1 MTSGNPARL
10 LLKFALPL
18 MLGNICQQ
26 LYTIVDTAVVGKFV
40 GVEALASLG
49 AADWLNWMVL
59 STVIGFT
66 QGFSIPAAQRF
77 GAKDMESLR
86 KTCGTS
92 YILTAIIA
100 AALTIAGQAALR
112 PMLSLLRTP
121 ENVIG
126 GAETY
131 LRIMFSS
138 IIVIAGYNILAA
150 ILRALGDSKTPLT
163 AMIVSAGINVV
174 LDIIFVVPLNGGI
187 AGAAIATVIAQC
199 VSFLW
204 CLRAIMKIKHLRIN
218 RVHLTPQRQ
227 YVLSLFK
234 LGTPLALQNIIIAI
248 GGLTVQYVING
259 FGFIFL
265 AGFTATNKLYG
276 LLDLAATAFGFSIMT
291 FAGQNLGAN
300 RIDRIKKGVRA
311 ALAMALSTSAV
322 ISAVVIIFGRQIV
335 GIFISAPP
343 ETAQRVTEIAY
354 EYLSLMGVFLSI
366 LYSLHIHRSTLQ
378 GMGDTIIPMVS
389 GIIELMMRITAAIL
403 LPRLLGQSA
412 IFYAEILAWT
422 GAVVILTTV
431 YQVKIR
437 KLT

>member
-1 MTSGNPARL
+1 MTTGSPAKL

-86 KTCGTS
+86 KTCGAS

-100 AALTIAGQAALR
+100 VALTIVGQLGMR
-112 PMLSLLRTP
+112 PMLKLLRTP
-121 ENVIG
+121 ENVVAG
-126 GAETY
+126 TETY
-131 LRIMFSS
+131 LRIMFAS
-138 IIVIAGYNILAA
+138 IVVIAGYNILAA
-150 ILRALGDSKTPLT
+150 MLRALGDSKTPLI
-163 AMIVSAGINVV
+163 AMIVSAAINVV
-174 LDIIFVVPLNGGI
+174 LDIIFVVPLKGGI
-187 AGAAIATVIAQC
+187 AGAAIATVMAQC

-204 CLRAIMKIKHLRIN
+204 CLRAILKIKFLKLN
-218 RVHLTPQRQ
+218 RSHLTLERGVV
-227 YVLSLFK
+227 YSLFK
-234 LGTPLALQNIIIAI
+234 LGTPLALQNIIIAV
-248 GGLTVQYVING
+248 GGLAVQYVING

-265 AGFTATNKLYG
+265 AGFTATNKLFG

-291 FAGQNLGAN
+291 FAGQNMGAN
-300 RIDRIKKGVRA
+300 QFGRIKKGVRA

-335 GIFISAPP
+335 SIFISAAP
-343 ETAQRVTEIAY
+343 ETAHQVTEIAY

-378 GMGDTIIPMVS
+378 GMGDTITPMAS
-389 GIIELMMRITAAIL
+389 GIIELIMRILSAIF
-403 LPRLLGQSA
+403 LPLMFGPSA
-412 IFYAEILAWT
+412 IFYAEILAWV
-422 GAVVILTTV
+422 GAVVILTAK
-431 YQVKIR
+431 YQLRIR